1 MTNKTQD
8 LDTVLEPVKD
18 VNVDALAAE
27 PLALEN
33 KLNELNS
40 IKSKYPDGSPDRIK
54 IEGQILAINSKIA
67 EIEAERKKNSNKKN
81 EAAKDSAGERGNND
95 YSSKGSDSNINTANF
110 SDLSKN
116 REEISNIIADGGKN
130 NSITNTTEG
139 PNVISGN
146 EQTLSFKNK
155 ETFDF
160 LLNAVGKVY
169 DNLEAMGLDVRRA
182 KKSEGENS
190 ASFYAIRFPKAYEG
204 QRDVMKI
211 TQEEINEIKSYYEK
225 ETPEQKKSVDS
236 RDYETSVLGHASLAT
251 NNELKLDSLSLEEVK
266 KESAENKHNNKE
278 ETMVQ
283 KLRKQQEKNLDL
295 HNINR

>member
-1 MTNKTQD
+1 MTSKTQD

-18 VNVDALAAE
+18 INVDALAAAE

-81 EAAKDSAGERGNND
+81 EAAKDSAGERGNKD

-116 REEISNIIADGGKN
+116 REEISKIITEGEKN
-130 NSITNTTEG
+130 NSITNSEKG
-139 PNVISGN
+139 PNVISSN
-146 EQTLSFKNK
+146 EQTLSFENK
-155 ETFDF
+155 KTFDS

-169 DNLEAMGLDVRRA
+169 DNLEAMGLDVRKA
-182 KKSEGENS
+182 EKSEGENS
-190 ASFYAIRFPKAYEG
+190 ASFYAIRFPKDYKGE
-204 QRDVMKI
+204 RDVMKS
-211 TQEEINEIKSYYEK
+211 TQEEINEIKTHYEK
-225 ETPEQKKSVDS
+225 ENLEQKKSVDS
-236 RDYETSVLGHASLAT
+236 RDYATSALGHVSLAM
-251 NNELKLDSLSLEEVK
+251 NNKLKLDSLGLEKVEEK
-266 KESAENKHNNKE
+266 SECQE

-283 KLRKQQEKNLDL
+283 KLFIQQQKESNPA
-295 HNINR
+295 RSR